1 MLGFFIVVG
10 TVQFGSGWDSI
21 NVVCFSQAAACA
33 MGGTLL
39 FLSYKRY
46 MPIKAVK
53 TLYKKPDGT
62 NVNLYLDGLREL
74 KSTMTTLGKTDPSAM
89 RFLIS
94 SIFIEA
100 CIAAFTNL
108 AISYLSEQ
116 VRRILDD

>member
-1 MLGFFIVVG
+1 
-10 TVQFGSGWDSI
+10 
-21 NVVCFSQAAACA
+21 